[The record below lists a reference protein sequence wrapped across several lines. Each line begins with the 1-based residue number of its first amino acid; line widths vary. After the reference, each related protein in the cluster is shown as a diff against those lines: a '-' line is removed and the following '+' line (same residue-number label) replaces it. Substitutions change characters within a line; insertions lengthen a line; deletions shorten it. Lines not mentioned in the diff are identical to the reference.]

1 MSDKTNKSLKPGWR
15 HVKIGDVVQL
25 SKARSQDPLAD
36 GIERYVGLEHLEPG
50 DLRVRKW
57 GNVADGVTFT
67 SMFQPGQLLFG
78 KRRAYQR
85 KVAVADFSGV
95 CSGDIYVL
103 ETKDSKVLLPELLP
117 FICQTDAFF
126 DHAVGTSAGS
136 LSPRTNWTSLADF
149 EFALPPIR
157 EQPRMLER
165 LSSAQSAVDELSS
178 VIGSLDALIKSFREN
193 HFSALPPELYGR
205 LDCAVKESAY
215 GPRFSASLYSDSAK
229 VKTIRTTDMPDF
241 GVLTYATAPPASV
254 PEAMAKEHRL
264 LSGDFLISRTGF
276 TSGRAATFQ
285 SPLPGDGYT
294 YIPAAFIVRLRL
306 HTAKLLSTYLV
317 EYIQSKEGWL
327 TIRRLQRGTQ
337 QLNISASALVA
348 QRIPMPSP
356 KEQEAFLTEM
366 RSFVEA
372 RAISAQRLERMR
384 KVSVALCN
392 DIFEERQR

>member
-1 MSDKTNKSLKPGWR
+1 MSDKKNKSLKPGW
-15 HVKIGDVVQL
+15 HQVKFGDVVQL
-25 SKARSQDPLAD
+25 AKARSQDPLAD

-50 DLRVRKW
+50 DLRIRSW

-67 SMFQPGQLLFG
+67 SVFQPGQVLFG

-149 EFALPPIR
+149 EFALPPPN
-157 EQPRMLER
+157 EQANLLER
-165 LSSAQSAVDELSS
+165 LASAQAAVDQLSN
-178 VIGSLDALIKSFREN
+178 VIGSLDVLIKSFREN
-193 HFSALPPELYGR
+193 HFGALPPEAFGH

-241 GVLTYATAPPASV
+241 GVLNHATAPPASV
-254 PEAMAKEHRL
+254 PEAMGKEHRL
-264 LSGDFLISRTGF
+264 LPGDFLISRTGF
-276 TSGRAATFQ
+276 TSGRAATFH
-285 SPLPGDGYT
+285 SPSAEDGFT

-306 HTAKLLSTYLV
+306 RTEKLLSAYLV
-317 EYIQSKEGWL
+317 EYIQSKEGWSS
-327 TIRRLQRGTQ
+327 IRRIQRGTQ

-348 QRIPMPSP
+348 QRVPMPSP
-356 KEQEAFLTEM
+356 SEQEAFLTEM
-366 RSFVEA
+366 RSLVEA
-372 RAISAQRLERMR
+372 RAMSVQRLESMR
-384 KVSVALCN
+384 ELLVALCN
-392 DIFEERQR
+392 DGFKERQR